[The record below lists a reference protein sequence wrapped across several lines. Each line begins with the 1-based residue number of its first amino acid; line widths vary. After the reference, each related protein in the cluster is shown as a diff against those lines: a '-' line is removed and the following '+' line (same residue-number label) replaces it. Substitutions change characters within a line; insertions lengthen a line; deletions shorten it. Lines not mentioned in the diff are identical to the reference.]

1 VKWVHKHY
9 RDRLE
14 PDDLRDPRLLEES
27 LSALD
32 ELTQILHLGA
42 IFEFQQSP

>member
-1 VKWVHKHY
+1 VHKHY

-14 PDDLRDPRLLEES
+14 PDDLRDHKLLEES

-32 ELTQILHLGA
+32 ELSGILRLGS